1 MRGNK
6 FRRNHGKRMEK
17 EWKKVIGI
25 VFLVIRIVILK
36 ERSLKGL

>member
-1 MRGNK
+1 MG
-6 FRRNHGKRMEK
+6 K

-25 VFLVIRIVILK
+25 VFLVIRILILK

>member
-1 MRGNK
+1 MG
-6 FRRNHGKRMEK
+6 K

-25 VFLVIRIVILK
+25 VFFIIRIQILK

>member
-1 MRGNK
+1 MG
-6 FRRNHGKRMEK
+6 K